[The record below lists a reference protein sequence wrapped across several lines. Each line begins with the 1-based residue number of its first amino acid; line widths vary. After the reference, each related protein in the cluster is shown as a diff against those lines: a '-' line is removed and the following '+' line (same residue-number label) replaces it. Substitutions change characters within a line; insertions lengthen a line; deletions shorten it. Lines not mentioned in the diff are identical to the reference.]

1 MSENQ
6 VEQEQTQAQAQAQ
19 AQAQTQTTAFIQVSN
34 PIKPVVYSS
43 LLEKLRANNVTNSD
57 NFTKQTK
64 TTESS
69 NPDKDSRGFK
79 NNQNTRPK
87 IRQGF
92 RQGFRPRSTFKKEQP
107 EQTKQPEQTEQTE
120 RTEQTE
126 QPEQTEQTEQ
136 TKQTNKNYQTRLP
149 MLSAKEYSN
158 ELVKCQNKFFVH
170 LSEYLNE
177 QVVTRPKLDNSKDK
191 KSQELVKSVK
201 RTNLERI
208 QGGVS
213 VNVMKV
219 VKEKEQDEDL
229 RYLSNLVSNRGMN
242 FVDKLSEWMGKA
254 NVVTTFRN
262 RDTIW
267 IHSPYL
273 KM

>member
-1 MSENQ
+1 M
-6 VEQEQTQAQAQAQ
+6 
-19 AQAQTQTTAFIQVSN
+19 
-34 PIKPVVYSS
+34 
-43 LLEKLRANNVTNSD
+43 
-57 NFTKQTK
+57 
-64 TTESS
+64 
-69 NPDKDSRGFK
+69 
-79 NNQNTRPK
+79 
-87 IRQGF
+87 
-92 RQGFRPRSTFKKEQP
+92 
-107 EQTKQPEQTEQTE
+107 
-120 RTEQTE
+120 
-126 QPEQTEQTEQ
+126 
-136 TKQTNKNYQTRLP
+136 
-149 MLSAKEYSN
+149 
-158 ELVKCQNKFFVH
+158 
-170 LSEYLNE
+170 SEYLNE